1 MASKKHSTG
10 SGKTAYGFEIS
21 ADSPHAWLHAMIDA
35 LEARMPSDK
44 WVYEIKPRR
53 FKEAAAILKTEA
65 HKRAEAMPSL
75 LERQIGLGEYQ
86 EALEKKLK
94 LEWRDPRMIALSNK
108 RSAVAFVISHTLR
121 STSGWT
127 ANAVQELLTT
137 IQRHPSSGYRSLIL
151 PLCEAVAKREP
162 LTETLLASLRTEKF
176 HIFAN
181 SSKEARNRGD
191 RVARLLGKP
200 IQRSWDKGDPWA
212 KPIEAEIKKMPKAAQ
227 SNWAALIQHASESSG
242 SKPGKKWSAQ
252 AATVLEAV
260 AEQEFVECVSRWFRS
275 VKPPPVKYR
284 DWGGSKLLVRNSEP
298 IRDQNVKILRGLV
311 WMCGVREHESLA
323 APLGDLALVAL
334 KKYPGYPAF
343 CVQAGNACVD
353 VLTGMK
359 GHAPIAQ
366 LSRLQS
372 LL

>member
-1 MASKKHSTG
+1 MAPKKRSPG
-10 SGKTAYGFEIS
+10 AGKTSYGFEIS

-35 LEARMPSDK
+35 LEARMPADN
-44 WVYEIKPRR
+44 WIYEIKPRR
-53 FKEAAAILKTEA
+53 FKEVGTILQTDA
-65 HKRAEAMPSL
+65 HKRVEAMPSL
-75 LERQIGLGEYQ
+75 LERQICLGEYRQ
-86 EALEKKLK
+86 ALEKKLK

-108 RSAVAFVISHTLR
+108 GVAVRFVIEHTLR

-127 ANAVQELLTT
+127 VKTVEAMHKRFPQWFCGHL
-137 IQRHPSSGYRSLIL
+137 L

-162 LTETLLASLRTEKF
+162 LSKTLIASLGPSEARPDGWGNIT
-176 HIFAN
+176 
-181 SSKEARNRGD
+181 KEARRRAE
-191 RVARLLGKP
+191 RVAALLGKAARP
-200 IQRSWDKGDPWA
+200 TWDKGDPWA
-212 KPIEAEIKKMPKAAQ
+212 AAIGQELKQLAKPAQ
-227 SNWAALIQHASESSG
+227 SNWTALIEHAAAAKG
-242 SKPGKKWSAQ
+242 SKLGKKWSTQ
-252 AATVLEAV
+252 AATVLAAV
-260 AEQEFVECVSRWFRS
+260 PEPEFIERVSRWFRS

-284 DWGGSKLLVRNSEP
+284 LSYGTKLLVRNSEP
-298 IRDQNVKILRGLV
+298 IRDRNAVILRGLA
-311 WMCGVREHESLA
+311 WMCGVREHEGLA

-359 GHAPIAQ
+359 GHAPMAQ